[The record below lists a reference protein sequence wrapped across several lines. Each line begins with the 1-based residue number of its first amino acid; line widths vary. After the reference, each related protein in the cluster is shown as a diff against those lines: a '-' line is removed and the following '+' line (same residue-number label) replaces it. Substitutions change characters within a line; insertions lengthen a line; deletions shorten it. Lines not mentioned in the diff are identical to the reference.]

1 MKKKQIVLACA
12 VILGLMLL
20 LVCSACT
27 NQQSEDA
34 WYTGVEKMRQGVTS
48 EPLCLGQE
56 QLIRFND
63 KTGARIFL
71 TKNGLEEDG
80 LFHITGNIDFV
91 VLCPYKEDGIEQE
104 LLYVSLRNEFALT
117 YREENGLRKVMD
129 FQVQSLPGSAN
140 IEIHEQ
146 SYQSEVQTGA
156 LLPFNEPQKAA
167 LHVLFSDVQWGIGA
181 QYDWQ
186 CEMMLDENENVILAL
201 KPQEL

>member
-1 MKKKQIVLACA
+1 
-12 VILGLMLL
+12 
-20 LVCSACT
+20 
-27 NQQSEDA
+27 
-34 WYTGVEKMRQGVTS
+34 MRQGVTS

-91 VLCPYKEDGIEQE
+91 VLCPYKENEMEQE

-129 FQVQSLPGSAN
+129 FQVQSLPGSAYV
-140 IEIHEQ
+140 EIHEQ
-146 SYQSEVQTGA
+146 SCQSEVQTGA

-167 LHVLFSDVQWGIGA
+167 LHVLFSDMQWGIGT
-181 QYDWQ
+181 QYDWR
-186 CEMMLDENENVILAL
+186 CEMMLDENRNVILAL
-201 KPQEL
+201 KPQDL